1 MDQFAKDLRYGIRT
15 LLRSPGFTFV
25 TVLTLALGIGAN
37 TAIFS
42 LISGVLLKPLPYA
55 NADRLVLLQQS
66 APLAG
71 RANSGVSVKE
81 LYDYREQATEFD
93 ELVEYHQMS
102 FDLLK
107 RGEPDRVSTGVVS
120 HNFFDV
126 LGIQP
131 IHGRSFLADDDKAGA
146 EAVLILSHSY
156 WKSKFNGDPA
166 IVNQVFQMNDRPHRV
181 IGVLPNIPLYPNEN
195 DVYMSVSA
203 CPFRAA
209 AEQQLLQNRRAFAAL
224 NVFGRLKP
232 GMSRDRALA
241 SVTKI
246 CHRFVKD
253 DPGAYNPNSGFTATL
268 QDIREQLT
276 QSARPMLLL
285 LLGSTGLILL
295 IACANVA
302 NLTLARVL
310 RRDRELAVRE
320 ALGADRR
327 RIVRQLLTESSL
339 IAIAGGA
346 FGLLFAV
353 STLGLS
359 TLGLLTRFVSRFTS
373 RTSEIAIDP
382 AVLAFTLVVSLATGL
397 LFGILPALASRIDL
411 AGAMRQGS
419 KGGGEKGGGRTTR
432 ALIVAQVA
440 VSVVLLVGA
449 SLLLASFYRL
459 QKVEAGYDAASVM
472 SAEVFTNFTKY
483 PNVQAQRRFYLPLI
497 ERLQSSPGVV
507 SVAITNAV
515 PLTTLQPGSQPF
527 QIEGV
532 AVDSPDRRPTTD
544 GRIVSTDYFRTLQIP
559 LVRGRAVAESDDDQA
574 PPVVVINNAMTKFW
588 EGRDA
593 VGSRIS
599 FDNGQTW
606 VTVIGVVGDVK
617 QFGLDKDAAA
627 QVFVPLKQTPFGL
640 AGRILVRT
648 QGDPKNAAQAIKDA
662 VRALDDEMPVKRIQT
677 LEEIRTSHL
686 ATPKVT
692 AVLLAM
698 FGALALLVTMA
709 GLGGVIAT
717 SVAQRTQ
724 EFGLRMALGAT
735 RDRVVGMVMSQ
746 GLRLVAVGL
755 VIGLLGSFAV
765 TGFLARYL
773 FATST
778 MDPVALAVVLL
789 MLGVTGGLACLGPAV
804 RATTVDPL
812 IALRSE

>member
-1 MDQFAKDLRYGIRT
+1 MDQFSKDIRYGIRT

-55 NADRLVLLQQS
+55 NEDRIVLVQQS

-71 RANSGVSVKE
+71 RASVPVSVKE
-81 LYDYREQATEFD
+81 YYDYKEQAQEFD
-93 ELVEYHQMS
+93 QLVEYHQMS

-131 IHGRSFLADDDKAGA
+131 IHGRSFLAEDDAPGA
-146 EAVLILSHSY
+146 EAVLILSHTY
-156 WKSKFNGDPA
+156 WKSKFDGDPG

-181 IGVLPNIPLYPNEN
+181 IGILPNVPLYPNEN

-209 AEQQLLQNRRAFAAL
+209 AEQQLLQNRRAFSAL

-232 GMSRDRALA
+232 GVSREQAIA
-241 SVTKI
+241 SVGRI
-246 CHRFVKD
+246 CHRFATD
-253 DPGAYNPNSGFTATL
+253 NPGAYNATSGFTATV

-276 QSARPMLLL
+276 QNARPMLLL
-285 LLGSTGLILL
+285 LLGATGLILL

-320 ALGADRR
+320 ALGADRG

-346 FGLLFAV
+346 LGLLFA
-353 STLGLS
+353 LS
-359 TLGLLTRFVSRFTS
+359 TLGLLTRFVGRFTS
-373 RTSEIAIDP
+373 RTGEIAIDP
-382 AVLAFTLVVSLATGL
+382 GVLAFTLFVSLTTGL

-419 KGGGEKGGGRTTR
+419 KGGGEKGGSRTTR

-449 SLLLASFYRL
+449 GLLLASFYRL
-459 QKVEAGYDAASVM
+459 QKVEAGYDAASVV
-472 SAEVFTNFTKY
+472 SAEIFTNFTKY

-515 PLTTLQPGSQPF
+515 PLSTIQPGAQPF

-532 AVDSPDRRPTTD
+532 AIDNPDRRPTAD
-544 GRIVSTDYFRTLQIP
+544 GRIVSADYFRTLQIP
-559 LVRGRAVAESDDDQA
+559 LVRGRAIAESDDDQA
-574 PPVVVINNAMTKFW
+574 APVVLINNAMTKFW
-588 EGRDA
+588 EGRDP
-593 VGSRIS
+593 VGSRVS
-599 FDNGQTW
+599 LDNGQTW
-606 VTVIGVVGDVK
+606 VTVVGVVGDVK
-617 QFGLDKDAAA
+617 QFGLDKDAVA
-627 QVFVPLKQTPFGL
+627 QIYVPLKQTPFGL

-648 QGDPKNAAQAIKDA
+648 QGDPRNGAQAIKDA

-677 LEEIRTSHL
+677 LEEIRTSYL

-692 AVLLAM
+692 AVLLAI
-698 FGALALLVTMA
+698 FGGLALVVTMA

-735 RDRVVGMVMSQ
+735 RDRVVTMVMSQ
-746 GLRLVAVGL
+746 GLSLVATGL
-755 VIGLLGSFAV
+755 VLGLLGSLAV
-765 TGFLARYL
+765 TGFLSRYL

-778 MDPVALAVVLL
+778 WDPLALVGVLL
-789 MLGVTGGLACLGPAV
+789 TIGVTGVLACLGPAV

-812 IALRSE
+812 TALRSE